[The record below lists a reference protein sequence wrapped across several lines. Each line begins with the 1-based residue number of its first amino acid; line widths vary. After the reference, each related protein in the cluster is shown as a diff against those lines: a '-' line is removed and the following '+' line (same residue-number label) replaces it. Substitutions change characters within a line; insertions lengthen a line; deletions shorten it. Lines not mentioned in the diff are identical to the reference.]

1 VTVSVVEPLMELEA
15 ASIVEVPSPT
25 AVARPTAVIVA
36 TLWSRDDQPTEAVR
50 FCVLP
55 SLYFPVAVNCCD
67 APPEIVGFA
76 GVTEIDVKLGD
87 PEEV

>member
-1 VTVSVVEPLMELEA
+1 MELEA
-15 ASIVEVPSPT
+15 ASIVEVPVPA
-25 AVARPTAVIVA
+25 AVAKPPAAIVA
-36 TLWSRDDQPTEAVR
+36 TFWSKDDQLTDAVR

-67 APPEIVGFA
+67 APLRIVGFA
-76 GVTEIDVKLGD
+76 GVTEIDVRLGV